1 MLLVFVLLSSSV
13 SYNKSLASPAKQPLG
28 KGAPLPK
35 GNVSQ
40 NISDDSHSTQGK
52 PSGSPEDPKSNKP
65 NKSSELDNSNSLAKS
80 PVYPHT
86 PVKVYNDAS
95 VSKFDIYKDFKDVSI
110 IYMWFNKITG
120 RVYIGSGV
128 NGSRRLS
135 TYFQPSILKKN
146 SLIYQSILKYGHKNF
161 SVIILEIC
169 GKTSTVTK
177 DHILSREKFYL
188 DWALKTYG
196 LAILNLLNMPGS
208 SLGYK
213 HTEENLL
220 KMSELKKGKMN
231 PMFNKIKSFPT
242 PPFPP
247 SGGVGGKGG
256 GPLPSPLRGVWGT
269 AFIAQQIR
277 DKSGE
282 NNPMFGKTKS
292 EQTLA
297 KLRKMIFVYDVT
309 QDYKLLGV
317 YPTVM
322 CTRLFKLCNNT
333 LRKRI
338 NNKEIHNGKYFFSK
352 DPYNSDEV

>member
-1 MLLVFVLLSSSV
+1 MKKLQSVLLHLFYMLLVFVLLSYSASP
-13 SYNKSLASPAKQPLG
+13 NKSLVAQDSK
-28 KGAPLPK
+28 
-35 GNVSQ
+35 
-40 NISDDSHSTQGK
+40 NISDTSDVSHSTQGD
-52 PSGSPEDPKSNKP
+52 PSPNKYPKSNKP
-65 NKSSELDNSNSLAKS
+65 NKSDENPNSLVKS

-86 PVKVYNDAS
+86 PVKVYLNAS
-95 VSKFDIYKDFKDVSI
+95 VSKSDIYKDLKDVSI

-120 RVYIGSGV
+120 RVYIGSAV

-135 TYFQPSILKKN
+135 TYFQPSIVRKN
-146 SLIYQSILKYGHKNF
+146 SLIYKSILKYGHDNF
-161 SVIILEIC
+161 SVTILEIC

-177 DHILSREKFYL
+177 DHVLDREKFYL

-196 LAILNLLNMPGS
+196 LAILNMLNTPGS
-208 SLGYK
+208 SMGYK

-220 KMSELKKGKMN
+220 KMSELKKGERN
-231 PMFNKIKSFPT
+231 PMYNKIKSD
-242 PPFPP
+242 
-247 SGGVGGKGG
+247 
-256 GPLPSPLRGVWGT
+256 
-269 AFIAQQIR
+269 AFIAQQSR

-282 NNPMFGKTKS
+282 NNPMFGKANP

-297 KLRKMIFVYDVT
+297 KLRKMVFVYDVT

-338 NNKEIHNGKYFFSK
+338 NNKEIHNGKYLFSK
-352 DPYNSDEV
+352 DPYKSDEV

>member
-1 MLLVFVLLSSSV
+1 MLSVFVLFSYSASS
-13 SYNKSLASPAKQPLG
+13 NKSLVGQDSK
-28 KGAPLPK
+28 
-35 GNVSQ
+35 
-40 NISDDSHSTQGK
+40 NISDTSDVSHSTQGG
-52 PSGSPEDPKSNKP
+52 PSGPSKKDPESNKL
-65 NKSSELDNSNSLAKS
+65 NKSDDIENSNSLTKS

-86 PVKVYNDAS
+86 PVKVYHDAC
-95 VSKFDIYKDFKDVSI
+95 VSKYDIYRDLKDVSV

-120 RVYIGSGV
+120 RVYIGSAL
-128 NGSRRLS
+128 NGSKRLS
-135 TYFQPSILKKN
+135 TYYQPSILRKN
-146 SLIYQSILKYGHKNF
+146 SLIYQSILKYGHDNF
-161 SVIILEIC
+161 SVFILEIC

-177 DHILSREKFYL
+177 DHILERENFYL

-196 LAILNLLNMPGS
+196 LAILNMLNTPGS
-208 SLGYK
+208 SMGYK

-220 KMSELKKGKMN
+220 KMSELKKGERN
-231 PMFNKIKSFPT
+231 PMYNKIKSY
-242 PPFPP
+242 
-247 SGGVGGKGG
+247 
-256 GPLPSPLRGVWGT
+256 
-269 AFIAQQIR
+269 AFIAQQTR
-277 DKSGE
+277 DKLGE

-333 LRKRI
+333 LKKRI

>member
-1 MLLVFVLLSSSV
+1 MLQSVLLYLFYMLLVFVLLSYSA
-13 SYNKSLASPAKQPLG
+13 ASPPSDNNSLMEENSK
-28 KGAPLPK
+28 
-35 GNVSQ
+35 
-40 NISDDSHSTQGK
+40 NISDGDSYSTQGE
-52 PSGSPEDPKSNKP
+52 PSGEPEDPKSNKP
-65 NKSSELDNSNSLAKS
+65 NKSSGLENSNSLAKS

-86 PVKVYNDAS
+86 PVKVYHDAN
-95 VSKFDIYKDFKDVSI
+95 VSKSDIYKDFKDVSI

-128 NGSRRLS
+128 NGSKRLS

-146 SLIYQSILKYGHKNF
+146 SLIYQSILKYGHENF

-177 DHILSREKFYL
+177 DHILGREKFYI

-196 LAILNLLNMPGS
+196 LAVMNMLNIPGS

-220 KMSELKKGKMN
+220 KMSELKKGELN
-231 PMFNKIKSFPT
+231 PMFNKIKSE
-242 PPFPP
+242 
-247 SGGVGGKGG
+247 
-256 GPLPSPLRGVWGT
+256 

-282 NNPMFGKTKS
+282 NNPKFGNTKS

-309 QDYKLLGV
+309 QNYKLLGV

-333 LRKRI
+333 LKKRI

>member
-1 MLLVFVLLSSSV
+1 MLSVFVLFSYSASSNGS
-13 SYNKSLASPAKQPLG
+13 PLG
-28 KGAPLPK
+28 QDSK
-35 GNVSQ
+35 
-40 NISDDSHSTQGK
+40 NISDTSDASHSTQGD
-52 PSGSPEDPKSNKP
+52 PEGSPKKDPKSNKP
-65 NKSSELDNSNSLAKS
+65 NKSSENSKSLAKS

-86 PVKVYNDAS
+86 PVKVYQDAS
-95 VSKFDIYKDFKDVSI
+95 VSKSDINKDFKDVSI

-120 RVYIGSGV
+120 RVYIGSAV
-128 NGSRRLS
+128 NGSKRLG
-135 TYFQPSILKKN
+135 TYFQPSILRKN
-146 SLIYQSILKYGHKNF
+146 SLIYQSILKYGHENF

-177 DHILSREKFYL
+177 DHILEREKFYL

-196 LAILNLLNMPGS
+196 LAILNMLNLPGS
-208 SLGYK
+208 SMGYK

-220 KMSELKKGKMN
+220 KMSELKKGERN
-231 PMFNKIKSFPT
+231 PMYNKIKSD
-242 PPFPP
+242 
-247 SGGVGGKGG
+247 
-256 GPLPSPLRGVWGT
+256 

>member
-1 MLLVFVLLSSSV
+1 MLLVFVLLSYSASS
-13 SYNKSLASPAKQPLG
+13 NKSLLEDSK
-28 KGAPLPK
+28 
-35 GNVSQ
+35 NVYYT
-40 NISDDSHSTQGK
+40 SDASHSTQGD
-52 PSGSPEDPKSNKP
+52 PSGPPKKDPKSNKP
-65 NKSSELDNSNSLAKS
+65 NKSNEIENSKSLAKS

-86 PVKVYNDAS
+86 PVKVYHDAS
-95 VSKFDIYKDFKDVSI
+95 VSKSDIYKDFKDVSI

-120 RVYIGSGV
+120 RVYIGSAV

-135 TYFQPSILKKN
+135 TYFQSSILRKR
-146 SLIYQSILKYGHKNF
+146 SLIYQSILKYGHENF
-161 SVIILEIC
+161 SIIILEIC

-177 DHILSREKFYL
+177 DHILAREKFYL

-196 LAILNLLNMPGS
+196 LAILNMLNTPGS
-208 SLGYK
+208 SMGYK

-220 KMSELKKGKMN
+220 KMSELKKGEKN
-231 PMFNKIKSFPT
+231 PMFNKIKSD
-242 PPFPP
+242 
-247 SGGVGGKGG
+247 
-256 GPLPSPLRGVWGT
+256 

-292 EQTLA
+292 LQTLA

-333 LRKRI
+333 LKKRI

-352 DPYNSDEV
+352 DPYNSNEV

>member
-1 MLLVFVLLSSSV
+1 MLLVFVLF
-13 SYNKSLASPAKQPLG
+13 SYSTSPNKSLVG
-28 KGAPLPK
+28 ED
-35 GNVSQ
+35 SQ
-40 NISDDSHSTQGK
+40 NISDDTSQSTQGD
-52 PSGSPEDPKSNKP
+52 PSGPPKKDPKSNKP
-65 NKSSELDNSNSLAKS
+65 NKSYEIENSKSLAKS
-80 PVYPHT
+80 PVYPNT
-86 PVKVYNDAS
+86 PVKVYYDAS

-128 NGSRRLS
+128 NGSKRLS

-146 SLIYQSILKYGHKNF
+146 SLIYQSILKYGHENF

-177 DHILSREKFYL
+177 DHILGREKFYL

-196 LAILNLLNMPGS
+196 LAILNMLNIPGS

-220 KMSELKKGKMN
+220 KMSELKKGEMN
-231 PMFNKIKSFPT
+231 PMFNKIKSE
-242 PPFPP
+242 
-247 SGGVGGKGG
+247 
-256 GPLPSPLRGVWGT
+256 

-309 QDYKLLGV
+309 QNYKLLGV

-338 NNKEIHNGKYFFSK
+338 DNQEIHNGKYFFSK

>member
-1 MLLVFVLLSSSV
+1 MLSVFVLLSYS
-13 SYNKSLASPAKQPLG
+13 ASFNGSKYPLG
-28 KGAPLPK
+28 QDSK
-35 GNVSQ
+35 
-40 NISDDSHSTQGK
+40 NISDTSEASLSTQGDPEG
-52 PSGSPEDPKSNKP
+52 PSKKDPKSNKP
-65 NKSSELDNSNSLAKS
+65 NKNTENSKSLAKS

-86 PVKVYNDAS
+86 PIKVYQVAS
-95 VSKFDIYKDFKDVSI
+95 ISKSDINKDFKDVSI
-110 IYMWFNKITG
+110 IYMWFNKVTG
-120 RVYIGSGV
+120 RVYIGSAI
-128 NGSRRLS
+128 NGSKRLG
-135 TYFQPSILKKN
+135 TYFQPSILRKN
-146 SLIYQSILKYGHKNF
+146 SLIYQSILKYGHDNF
-161 SVIILEIC
+161 SVIILDIC

-177 DHILSREKFYL
+177 DYILEREKFYL

-196 LAILNLLNMPGS
+196 LAVLNMLNMPGS
-208 SLGYK
+208 SMGYK

-220 KMSELKKGKMN
+220 KMSELKKGERN
-231 PMFNKIKSFPT
+231 PMYNKAKSD
-242 PPFPP
+242 
-247 SGGVGGKGG
+247 
-256 GPLPSPLRGVWGT
+256 

-322 CTRLFKLCNNT
+322 CTRLFRLCNNT
-333 LRKRI
+333 LKKMI

>member
-1 MLLVFVLLSSSV
+1 MLQSVLLYLFYMLLVFVLFSYSV
-13 SYNKSLASPAKQPLG
+13 SYNKSL
-28 KGAPLPK
+28 
-35 GNVSQ
+35 VEEDSQ
-40 NISDDSHSTQGK
+40 NISDDDSYSTQGE
-52 PSGSPEDPKSNKP
+52 PSGSPKDPKSNKP
-65 NKSSELDNSNSLAKS
+65 NKSYENSNSLAKS
-80 PVYPHT
+80 PVYPCT
-86 PVKVYNDAS
+86 PVKVYYDAS

-120 RVYIGSGV
+120 RVYIGSGL
-128 NGSRRLS
+128 NGSKRLG

-146 SLIYQSILKYGHKNF
+146 SLIYKSILKYGHESF

-177 DHILSREKFYL
+177 DYILEREKFYL
-188 DWALKTYG
+188 DWALRTYG
-196 LAILNLLNMPGS
+196 LAILNILNTPGS
-208 SLGYK
+208 SMGYK
-213 HTEENLL
+213 HTKENLL
-220 KMSELKKGKMN
+220 KMSELKKGERN
-231 PMFNKIKSFPT
+231 PMYNKIKSE
-242 PPFPP
+242 
-247 SGGVGGKGG
+247 
-256 GPLPSPLRGVWGT
+256 

-292 EQTLA
+292 EQTLT

-309 QDYKLLGV
+309 QNYKLLGV

-333 LRKRI
+333 LKKRI

>member
-1 MLLVFVLLSSSV
+1 
-13 SYNKSLASPAKQPLG
+13 
-28 KGAPLPK
+28 
-35 GNVSQ
+35 
-40 NISDDSHSTQGK
+40 
-52 PSGSPEDPKSNKP
+52 
-65 NKSSELDNSNSLAKS
+65 
-80 PVYPHT
+80 
-86 PVKVYNDAS
+86 
-95 VSKFDIYKDFKDVSI
+95 
-110 IYMWFNKITG
+110 MWFNKITG

-128 NGSRRLS
+128 NGSKLS

-146 SLIYQSILKYGHKNF
+146 SLIYQSKYGHESF

-177 DHILSREKFYL
+177 DHMLEREKFYL

-196 LAILNLLNMPGS
+196 LAILNMLNTPGS
-208 SLGYK
+208 SMGYK

-220 KMSELKKGKMN
+220 KMSELKKGERN
-231 PMFNKIKSFPT
+231 PMYNKIKSD
-242 PPFPP
+242 
-247 SGGVGGKGG
+247 
-256 GPLPSPLRGVWGT
+256 
-269 AFIAQQIR
+269 AFIAQQII

-309 QDYKLLGV
+309 QNYKLLGV

-333 LRKRI
+333 LKKRI

-352 DPYNSDEV
+352 DPYNTDEV

>member
-1 MLLVFVLLSSSV
+1 MLQSVLLYLFYMLLVFVLLSYSV
-13 SYNKSLASPAKQPLG
+13 SYNKSL
-28 KGAPLPK
+28 
-35 GNVSQ
+35 VEEDSQ
-40 NISDDSHSTQGK
+40 NISDDDSHSTQGE

-65 NKSSELDNSNSLAKS
+65 NKSSEKENSNGLAKS

-86 PVKVYNDAS
+86 PVKVYHDAS
-95 VSKFDIYKDFKDVSI
+95 ISKFDIYKDFKDVSI

-128 NGSRRLS
+128 NGSKRLS

-146 SLIYQSILKYGHKNF
+146 SLIYQSILKYGHESF

-177 DHILSREKFYL
+177 NQILGREKFYL

-196 LAILNLLNMPGS
+196 LGILNMLNIPGS

-220 KMSELKKGKMN
+220 KMSEIKKGEMN
-231 PMFNKIKSFPT
+231 PMYNKIKSD
-242 PPFPP
+242 
-247 SGGVGGKGG
+247 
-256 GPLPSPLRGVWGT
+256 
-269 AFIAQQIR
+269 AFISQQIR

-282 NNPMFGKTKS
+282 NNPMFGITKS

-309 QDYKLLGV
+309 QNYKLLGV

-333 LRKRI
+333 LKKRV